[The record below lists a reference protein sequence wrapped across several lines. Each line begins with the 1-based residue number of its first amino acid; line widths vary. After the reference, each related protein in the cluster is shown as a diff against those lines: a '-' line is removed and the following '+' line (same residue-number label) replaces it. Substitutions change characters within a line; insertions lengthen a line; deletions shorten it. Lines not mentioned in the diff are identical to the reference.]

1 MIVKNPFYYIMVKTG
16 LNEPYKFVS
25 VNRQTSTDSKEF
37 ALAYPTAA
45 QAYKA
50 VAMFQNIQPEK
61 LFGVLR
67 IMEDEEVGE
76 V

>member
-1 MIVKNPFYYIMVKTG
+1 MIVKNPFYYIMVKEG
-16 LNEPYKFVS
+16 LNEPYRFMS
-25 VNRQTSTDSKEF
+25 INRQTSTDSKEY
-37 ALAYPTAA
+37 ALAYPTSA

-67 IMEDEEVGE
+67 IMEYEEVGE

>member
-1 MIVKNPFYYIMVKTG
+1 MKVKNPFYYIMVKTE

-67 IMEDEEVGE
+67 LVEEEEIGE
-76 V
+76 I

>member
-1 MIVKNPFYYIMVKTG
+1 MKVKNSFYYVMVKTE